1 MYIIYHTGY
10 NPSHHFSLWSLIISS
25 ISFLFHLKLYTLFF
39 FKMISSN
46 INVEWA
52 LNHLRVKEEILV
64 IFNQLVF
71 FFCSMVA
78 LFFDSFGSIIKF
90 SNIIRITTIIFMH
103 SGEIVWICCKILL
116 IFWMWKGITFLHVN
130 VMKAICLST
139 SLKGIIW
146 RQLTDASVY
155 CTLMK
160 FGKYVYEMIFLF
172 VLLIKSRL
180 GEGEGNQKWK
190 VSRLR

>member
-1 MYIIYHTGY
+1 MSLESFESERRHTCD
-10 NPSHHFSLWSLIISS
+10 FQS
-25 ISFLFHLKLYTLFF
+25 IG
-39 FKMISSN
+39 I
-46 INVEWA
+46 
-52 LNHLRVKEEILV
+52 
-64 IFNQLVF
+64 

-90 SNIIRITTIIFMH
+90 SNITRRTTIICMH

-116 IFWMWKGITFLHVN
+116 IFLDVEGITFIMSMWWRL
-130 VMKAICLST
+130 CLST
-139 SLKGIIW
+139 SLKDIIW
-146 RQLTDASVY
+146 RQFTDASVY

-160 FGKYVYEMIFLF
+160 FGNYVYEMIFLF

-180 GEGEGNQKWK
+180 GEGEGNRKRK

>member
-1 MYIIYHTGY
+1 MWNEPWIIWEWKKKYLW
-10 NPSHHFSLWSLIISS
+10 FS
-25 ISFLFHLKLYTLFF
+25 
-39 FKMISSN
+39 
-46 INVEWA
+46 INWY
-52 LNHLRVKEEILV
+52 
-64 IFNQLVF
+64 

-90 SNIIRITTIIFMH
+90 SNIIRRTTIIFMH
-103 SGEIVWICCKILL
+103 SGEIIWICCKILL
-116 IFWMWKGITFLHVN
+116 FFWMWKGITFIHVN

-160 FGKYVYEMIFLF
+160 FGKYVYKMIFLF

-180 GEGEGNQKWK
+180 GKGEGNRKWK

>member
-1 MYIIYHTGY
+1 M
-10 NPSHHFSLWSLIISS
+10 NMLQDF
-25 ISFLFHLKLYTLFF
+25 TLFLD
-39 FKMISSN
+39 
-46 INVEWA
+46 VE
-52 LNHLRVKEEILV
+52 
-64 IFNQLVF
+64 
-71 FFCSMVA
+71 
-78 LFFDSFGSIIKF
+78 
-90 SNIIRITTIIFMH
+90 
-103 SGEIVWICCKILL
+103 
-116 IFWMWKGITFLHVN
+116 GITFIHVN

-180 GEGEGNQKWK
+180 GEGEGN
-190 VSRLR
+190 

>member
-1 MYIIYHTGY
+1 M
-10 NPSHHFSLWSLIISS
+10 SLESFESERRNTCDFQS
-25 ISFLFHLKLYTLFF
+25 IGIFF
-39 FKMISSN
+39 C
-46 INVEWA
+46 
-52 LNHLRVKEEILV
+52 
-64 IFNQLVF
+64 
-71 FFCSMVA
+71 CSMVA

-90 SNIIRITTIIFMH
+90 SNIIRRTTIIFMH
-103 SGEIVWICCKILL
+103 SGEIIWICCKILL
-116 IFWMWKGITFLHVN
+116 FFWMWKGITFIHVN

-160 FGKYVYEMIFLF
+160 FGKYVYKMIFLF

-180 GEGEGNQKWK
+180 GKGEGNRKWK